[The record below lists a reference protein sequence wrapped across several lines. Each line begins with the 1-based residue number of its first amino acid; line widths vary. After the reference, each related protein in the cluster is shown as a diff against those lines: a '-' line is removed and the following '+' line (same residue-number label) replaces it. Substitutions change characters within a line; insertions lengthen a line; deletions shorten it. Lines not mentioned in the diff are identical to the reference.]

1 MENDHGQTAFRKP
14 RRDVGPRE
22 RSRRPSAAHR
32 EAHDKIVARR
42 EKSRATVEASI
53 SKVNQDMHAVG
64 STLAERWKALQAK
77 ISADKAALKASIAER
92 KYEKDVKHAEN
103 HVKTLEMEASLAIDY
118 AVASID
124 QAELAVYDAIVAR
137 AEANKTKAH

>member
-1 MENDHGQTAFRKP
+1 MVKPLSESLAEMSAHAKDAEDHI
-14 RRDVGPRE
+14 
-22 RSRRPSAAHR
+22 AAAQK

-53 SKVNQDMHAVG
+53 AKVNQDMHAVG
-64 STLAERWKALQAK
+64 DTLADKWKTLQAK
-77 ISADKAALKASIAER
+77 IAADKAALKTRIDEKKHER
-92 KYEKDVKHAEN
+92 DVKHAES
-103 HVKTLEMEASLAIDY
+103 HAKALEAEASLAIDY

-137 AEANKTKAH
+137 AEADKTKRS